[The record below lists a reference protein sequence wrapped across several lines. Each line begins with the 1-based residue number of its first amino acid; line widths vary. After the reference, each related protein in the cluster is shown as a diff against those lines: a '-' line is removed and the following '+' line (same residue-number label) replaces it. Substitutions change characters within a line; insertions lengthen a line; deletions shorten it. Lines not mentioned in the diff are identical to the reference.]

1 MKQESKTPKKPLIYY
16 YLIAMLVLLLLN
28 ALVFPSLLSP
38 KVGEVSYDQFLSLVE
53 RKEVNKVAIE
63 NDVILFTVKDDA
75 AKDGYAYYQTGR
87 IEDADLVNRLK
98 ESGAGIFGRHP
109 HAGFPPC

>member
-38 KVGEVSYDQFLSLVE
+38 KVGEVSYEPVPFAGRTE
-53 RKEVNKVAIE
+53 RRSTKSP
-63 NDVILFTVKDDA
+63 LRT
-75 AKDGYAYYQTGR
+75 T
-87 IEDADLVNRLK
+87 
-98 ESGAGIFGRHP
+98 
-109 HAGFPPC
+109 

>member
-75 AKDGYAYYQTGR
+75 AKDGYAIIRPGGSRTR
-87 IEDADLVNRLK
+87 TWSTV
-98 ESGAGIFGRHP
+98 
-109 HAGFPPC
+109 

>member
-75 AKDGYAYYQTGR
+75 AKDGYA
-87 IEDADLVNRLK
+87 
-98 ESGAGIFGRHP
+98 
-109 HAGFPPC
+109 